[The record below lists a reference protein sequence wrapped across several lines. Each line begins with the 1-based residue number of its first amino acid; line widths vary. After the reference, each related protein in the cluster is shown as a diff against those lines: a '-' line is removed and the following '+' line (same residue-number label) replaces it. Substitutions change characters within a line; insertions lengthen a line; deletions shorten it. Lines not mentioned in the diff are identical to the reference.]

1 MSEWVSESLS
11 VVSDSLGPHKL
22 YNPWNSLQKV
32 PEWVAFPF
40 SKGSSQPWD
49 RTQVSC
55 ITGGFF
61 TSWATRE
68 DQECWSGQPIPS
80 PADLPDPGI
89 EPGLLHCRQILY
101 QLSYQEDIHIQTYI
115 NIYLWNW
122 ITLLYTWNTVN
133 QLYLKLKRN
142 KNIVKCFFTVI
153 F

>member
-1 MSEWVSESLS
+1 MSEWVSESRCL
-11 VVSDSLGPHKL
+11 SDSLGPHKL

-32 PEWVAFPF
+32 LEWVAFPF

-89 EPGLLHCRQILY
+89 QCYFMLCC
-101 QLSYQEDIHIQTYI
+101 QLFVE
-115 NIYLWNW
+115 LWNKKFQRLLSLENGRCSFCVCW
-122 ITLLYTWNTVN
+122 I
-133 QLYLKLKRN
+133 RN
-142 KNIVKCFFTVI
+142 NEMNFLMNLVI
-153 F
+153 E